1 MTDAYRGVDAI
12 LEDRLARFRE
22 RRALEGAAG
31 EVAAR
36 VLAVREG
43 RIAGGAVGAAI
54 AVAMFL
60 TSVVGVT
67 HDRNA
72 EIATFLL
79 PAGWMGAAGAMAVVR
94 ARALARATRALGSEP
109 LLTGDAPADLALIG
123 ATDPLGELRARAVA
137 RETRSVAYPLAA
149 LSLLAP
155 LTIHGAISLVAFIA
169 TGADQWARGFGVW
182 IASSAVLVGLAHAAL
197 ALQVVLWARSLRRRD
212 TAMLRDK
219 LHKAWSMAPA
229 HHERRRARAGHLHRG
244 GVGIGAARHDP
255 PDDRLSH
262 GRVVSPVRLS
272 LHRAPPRAGTR
283 RARRHPP
290 GVTIGPPK
298 TRVLERE
305 RSLTG

>member
-197 ALQVVLWARSLRRRD
+197 ALQVVLWARSLRRRE

-219 LHKAWSMAPA
+219 LHKAWSMALLITSGVALVPGIFI
-229 HHERRRARAGHLHRG
+229 AGESELG
-244 GVGIGAARHDP
+244 LLVTIPPTIVFLTGASFLPFAYLCTARH
-255 PDDRLSH
+255 
-262 GRVVSPVRLS
+262 
-272 LHRAPPRAGTR
+272 
-283 RARRHPP
+283 
-290 GVTIGPPK
+290 
-298 TRVLERE
+298 LERE
-305 RSLTG
+305 RAALDGTPLA